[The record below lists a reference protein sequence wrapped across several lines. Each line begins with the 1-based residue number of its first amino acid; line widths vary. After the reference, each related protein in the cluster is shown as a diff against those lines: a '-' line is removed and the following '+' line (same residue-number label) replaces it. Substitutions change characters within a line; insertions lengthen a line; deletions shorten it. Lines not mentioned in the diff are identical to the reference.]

1 MILRLV
7 FGDFYCDGH
16 GKWVEKWVSCPD
28 LKCIEAAKDAV
39 KEHYGKNFFKG
50 FANEYE
56 EPYLSYDVCEALE
69 ESGYELERVFLL
81 NDARSSDWPEIKT
94 FTDIANAEFCVDI
107 TSIVD
112 MYIHLLNYYGAH
124 LIPIGSPF
132 NIIDSEVGYGCFD

>member
-7 FGDFYCDGH
+7 FGDFYGDGH
-16 GKWVEKWVSCPD
+16 GQWVEKWISCPD
-28 LKCIEAAKDAV
+28 IKYIEDAKNAI
-39 KEHYGKNFFKG
+39 KKQYGTDFFRG

-56 EPYLSYDVCEALE
+56 EPYLSYNVCEALE

-94 FTDIANAEFCVDI
+94 FTDIAKAAFNIDI
-107 TSIVD
+107 SSAVD
-112 MYIHLLNYYGAH
+112 MYIHLLNYNGANMT
-124 LIPIGSPF
+124 PIGPPF